1 MTHSR
6 VCCWLDISSLFDL
19 LRKKHFV
26 YKRLGK
32 WKRRKK
38 NIMVVLLQWSS
49 KCWTYTYM
57 LLLIRSSDENDFL
70 LSIRFSDE
78 VELRKLN
85 LSNWCFFFFFFLY
98 FMYSPSLTLPLTNGF
113 FNFTRSVE
121 GDVDELP
128 SSIVLLD
135 KELWK
140 DCEYELREVRLTMI
154 DEEEWHLD
162 DDHHR
167 IFLISK

>member
-1 MTHSR
+1 
-6 VCCWLDISSLFDL
+6 
-19 LRKKHFV
+19 
-26 YKRLGK
+26 
-32 WKRRKK
+32 
-38 NIMVVLLQWSS
+38 
-49 KCWTYTYM
+49 M

-135 KELWK
+135 KEL
-140 DCEYELREVRLTMI
+140 
-154 DEEEWHLD
+154 
-162 DDHHR
+162 
-167 IFLISK
+167 